1 MTDAFLFNNLGA
13 GTYEKP
19 WVGSSASK
27 SEMASFFGRVNYTYK
42 DRYLLTATLRA
53 DGASNFAKITAG
65 GISLL
70 SLWVGDLRRKILP
83 GL

>member
-1 MTDAFLFNNLGA
+1 MK
-13 GTYEKP
+13 KP

-42 DRYLLTATLRA
+42 DRYLVTATLRA
-53 DGASNFAKITAG
+53 DGASNFAKNNRWD
-65 GISLL
+65 ISLL
-70 SLWVGDLRRKILP
+70 WLWAGDLRRKTLP